1 MTPSREELLQQ
12 YHLLNDDEVLA
23 MWHRKTLTD
32 FAQSVLSEEITRR
45 GLILS
50 TQTDTIVPDS
60 EPEVLD
66 AGPLV
71 TLTTYFKAIEA
82 HILRTRLEAEEIPAY
97 VFDEHIITANWFLAP
112 MMGGVRVQ
120 VPQAFL
126 AQAKIILCEM
136 ERGVDAID
144 QEDENK

>member
-1 MTPSREELLQQ
+1 MNPSKDELLQQ
-12 YHLLNDDEVLA
+12 YCQLSDDELLSI
-23 MWHRKTLTD
+23 WNKNTLTEY
-32 FAQSVLSEEITRR
+32 AHAVLSEVIVSR
-45 GLILS
+45 GINTTKYQES
-50 TQTDTIVPDS
+50 GKS
-60 EPEVLD
+60 EPESGMIN

-82 HILRTRLEAEEIPAY
+82 HILRTRLEAEDIPAY

-126 AQAKIILCEM
+126 PQARKILQDM
-136 ERGVDAID
+136 ESGLGSI
-144 QEDENK
+144 EDDE